1 MWNMWKGIHSSFKPE
16 QAHRHHRGEKP
27 LIGPN
32 LCQLWPYL
40 IFVTGTMGGA
50 RGENLVMW
58 RNLSTWQMVRWSNSP
73 HDRLSCGKN
82 SPHGKREE
90 NMWKMWRN
98 NVVFCRILCY
108 FVAES
113 FYCDLRC
120 FIAKYVSSRFT
131 RFCVEKFFLKKL
143 PVEKKWQIWGMIS
156 CRDEAMSSKTRVA

>member
-1 MWNMWKGIHSSFKPE
+1 
-16 QAHRHHRGEKP
+16 
-27 LIGPN
+27 
-32 LCQLWPYL
+32 
-40 IFVTGTMGGA
+40 
-50 RGENLVMW
+50 MW
-58 RNLSTWQMVRWSNSP
+58 RNLFTWQMVRWSNSP

-82 SPHGKREE
+82 SPHGKCEE

-131 RFCVEKFFLKKL
+131 RFCVGKFFVKKIARG
-143 PVEKKWQIWGMIS
+143 EKMTNMRYGRTVFPFQTKFHWLQSPNLGCRRKQSKIIIETANIVLFRLTIS
-156 CRDEAMSSKTRVA
+156 SSLHYNM